1 MSTSNSAKGQALGQR
16 VNLLGNAA
24 SRGVNLSRVINQ
36 AATVRSQHQFS
47 SKNKLDPAMKAFL
60 NDQALKDLHQNYNA
74 IHEFAQDQLCKF
86 SLSVSLAVTTS
97 TA

>member
-1 MSTSNSAKGQALGQR
+1 
-16 VNLLGNAA
+16 
-24 SRGVNLSRVINQ
+24 
-36 AATVRSQHQFS
+36 
-47 SKNKLDPAMKAFL
+47 MKAFL
-60 NDQALKDLHQNYNA
+60 NDQALKDLHQNYTA